1 MGEVRYMI
9 SEAAKKLQVESHVL
23 RYWEDELGLEI
34 GRTDMG
40 HRCYT
45 EDDIQLFLCIQKL
58 KNEGM
63 LLRDLKFMIPELTA
77 ARKRLNAAR
86 AEDAEEEAEKE
97 AEKEA
102 AEGGEG
108 GSSKTEANKAYG
120 VHTSDAGGK
129 ASGMQAD
136 GPDSKADRTG
146 SKADGA
152 GSKADGAGSKA
163 IGAGSKAIGA
173 GSKSDDIQAAK
184 ADSRTDDIRSD
195 GTDRAADGMQ
205 RSASLASAHPA
216 APEADVIQMT
226 QLEQVRS
233 LIGDV
238 LTDVVS
244 ANNETL
250 KKDISRKVTSD
261 VIREMD
267 FLFQANERREEE
279 HYRKLDVLIRQQQA
293 GRREAARETPLGK
306 LKKLLT

>member
-1 MGEVRYMI
+1 MDEVRYMI

-23 RYWEDELGLEI
+23 RYWEEELGLEI

-40 HRCYT
+40 HRYYT

-77 ARKRLNAAR
+77 TRKRLNAAKTVKESDPAGPTDEEN
-86 AEDAEEEAEKE
+86 AETVK
-97 AEKEA
+97 KA
-102 AEGGEG
+102 ASDLLAMSSS
-108 GSSKTEANKAYG
+108 GSDTQA
-120 VHTSDAGGK
+120 DLPP
-129 ASGMQAD
+129 AD
-136 GPDSKADRTG
+136 GPLEEDPSKEDPEV
-146 SKADGA
+146 SE
-152 GSKADGAGSKA
+152 
-163 IGAGSKAIGA
+163 
-173 GSKSDDIQAAK
+173 
-184 ADSRTDDIRSD
+184 
-195 GTDRAADGMQ
+195 
-205 RSASLASAHPA
+205 SAPLASAQPV
-216 APEADVIQMT
+216 APEAEVIQAT

-250 KKDISRKVTSD
+250 KKDISRKVTAD

-293 GRREAARETPLGK
+293 GRREAARDTPIGK

>member
-40 HRCYT
+40 HRYYT
-45 EDDIQLFLCIQKL
+45 EEDIQLFLCIQKL

-77 ARKRLNAAR
+77 ARKRLNAAKGDKEAPSGKTDGNA
-86 AEDAEEEAEKE
+86 AEIRSEGQVGDAAKIRSEGQDVDTAKIHSGGQDGNAAEIRSGSPETHAGKKLSSAAEEP
-97 AEKEA
+97 
-102 AEGGEG
+102 
-108 GSSKTEANKAYG
+108 
-120 VHTSDAGGK
+120 AGN
-129 ASGMQAD
+129 SLLQAD
-136 GPDSKADRTG
+136 SPNG
-146 SKADGA
+146 S
-152 GSKADGAGSKA
+152 
-163 IGAGSKAIGA
+163 
-173 GSKSDDIQAAK
+173 AAR
-184 ADSRTDDIRSD
+184 D
-195 GTDRAADGMQ
+195 
-205 RSASLASAHPA
+205 SASLTSPCPA
-216 APEADVIQMT
+216 APEADVIQVT
-226 QLEQVRS
+226 QLEQVRT

-238 LTDVVS
+238 LTDVVTS
-244 ANNETL
+244 NNETL
-250 KKDISRKVTSD
+250 KKDISRKVTAD

-293 GRREAARETPLGK
+293 GRREAAKETPLGK